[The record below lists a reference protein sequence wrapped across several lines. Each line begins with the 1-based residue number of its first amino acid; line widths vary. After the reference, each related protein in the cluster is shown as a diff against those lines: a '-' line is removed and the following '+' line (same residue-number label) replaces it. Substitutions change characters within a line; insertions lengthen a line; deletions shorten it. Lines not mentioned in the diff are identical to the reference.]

1 MWKRFPEINE
11 LFKTLLTPEEPEPF
25 DDRHT
30 KLTQPRTYPQSL
42 VKKVSKKKMLTNCNQ
57 RKITSIFQF
66 VNTSE
71 RKFLTIKLNLLNY
84 ASNYASIEDKDLPL
98 SFSNDLNNKEHQCA
112 IDLKISKQTV
122 QDICTFVFFFLF
134 NCFIIII
141 IIIIM

>member
-1 MWKRFPEINE
+1 
-11 LFKTLLTPEEPEPF
+11 
-25 DDRHT
+25 
-30 KLTQPRTYPQSL
+30 
-42 VKKVSKKKMLTNCNQ
+42 MLTNCNQ

-122 QDICTFVFFFLF
+122 QDICTFVFFLIYLF
-134 NCFIIII
+134 YYHYYYYYNVNNKLFE
-141 IIIIM
+141 